1 VLLPAVVSR
10 LAALLSPTSRSCIC
24 SSCIVQDV
32 FATSSNCIVHHQ
44 Q

>member
-1 VLLPAVVSR
+1 VLLPAVVSL

-24 SSCIVQDV
+24 SSCIGQDV
-32 FATSSNCIVHHQ
+32 VATSSTCIVHHQ